1 MALGL
6 NGHPMTGPVLHIPLA
21 WAALCLDC
29 QAVFRE
35 PQRDAGPCPACASG
49 NWVLLS
55 KFLKLSDD

>member
-1 MALGL
+1 MALAL

-35 PQRDAGPCPACASG
+35 PARDGEHCPACASR

-55 KFLKLSDD
+55 KFLKLFDE